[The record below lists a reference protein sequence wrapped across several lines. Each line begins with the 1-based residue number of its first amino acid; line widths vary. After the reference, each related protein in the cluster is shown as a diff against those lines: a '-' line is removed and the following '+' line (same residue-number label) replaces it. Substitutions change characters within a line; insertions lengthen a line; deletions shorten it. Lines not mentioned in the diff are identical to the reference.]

1 MGRGNGRGSGG
12 IARIIG
18 ILVVIYILTSMFSG
32 GDGGLVSL
40 LFRLLGFFFW
50 GGFLLLMICLAIT
63 AAVIYFT
70 VRDNKYRA
78 PHDPPGVT
86 PPAARKKQ
94 AGGSDPRKNDGK
106 EHPNNTGQGN
116 AGVTE
121 HGSPY
126 GQEQK
131 VPVNYSVADR
141 SKVYEKTPEGIMQ
154 MLSDYRIDYI
164 LGTIASDA
172 CRQKERLTRQQE
184 SYRRLVERRFGR
196 GTLSAEKYLSVEKSS
211 NEAMQN
217 SFLRIANRMEAFDTR
232 EYMHFR
238 SGAYKYDSI
247 PNHVQEQRQEIY
259 EENLRFMKD
268 CLADNEHILAGMDRL
283 MLKLAD
289 AEISDENSITEEI
302 AQLEKQLEYYRK
314 QL

>member
-50 GGFLLLMICLAIT
+50 GGFLLLMLCLAIT

-70 VRDNKYRA
+70 VRDNKFRA

-86 PPAARKKQ
+86 PPAARKKATGGNDPQ
-94 AGGSDPRKNDGK
+94 KAGSDNANR
-106 EHPNNTGQGN
+106 GN
-116 AGVTE
+116 ADANAP
-121 HGSPY
+121 GSAKR
-126 GQEQK
+126 QEQK
-131 VPVNYSVADR
+131 APVNYPVADR
-141 SKVYEKTPEGIMQ
+141 SRVYEKTPEGIMQ
-154 MLSDYRIDYI
+154 MLNDYRIDYI
-164 LGTIASDA
+164 LGAVASDA

-196 GTLSAEKYLSVEKSS
+196 GTLSAEKYLSVEKRS

-259 EENLRFMKD
+259 EENLRFMED

-302 AQLEKQLEYYRK
+302 EQLEKQLEYYRK